1 MRRLHFHILI
11 FLLGGVIAGRAAHAI
26 PWSHG
31 SSSGVTRVS
40 STLDDATHT
49 FTWVL
54 QNATGTSDSPIG
66 SGQALVWSLQ
76 PFSLY
81 APTAWTA
88 PPGWTWDRSVG
99 AWQNYEIANQN
110 RKYYTPP
117 SIGPGASATFTYTFD
132 PNGPIINTFDKGFTG
147 DPFTIGF
154 LAYVA
159 AVAPGS
165 GTPDGSAK
173 WSQTT
178 DPVYG
183 TMWYDRSDYRLDL
196 IPEPSSLLALG
207 MGAAGLAGFIRRRMW
222 KSNR

>member
-1 MRRLHFHILI
+1 M
-11 FLLGGVIAGRAAHAI
+11 
-26 PWSHG
+26 
-31 SSSGVTRVS
+31 TRVS

-54 QNATGTSDSPIG
+54 QNTTGTSGSPIG
-66 SGQALVWSLQ
+66 DGQVLVWSLQ
-76 PFSLY
+76 PFDVY

-99 AWQNYEIANQN
+99 AWRNYEIASQN

-132 PNGPIINTFDKGFTG
+132 PNGPIINDKGLSA
-147 DPFTIGF
+147 DPFAIGF
-154 LAYVA
+154 LTYVA
-159 AVAPGS
+159 AVVPGS

-183 TMWYDRSDYRLDL
+183 TMWYDRSDYHPDVMM
-196 IPEPSSLLALG
+196 PEPGSLLALG
-207 MGAAGLAGFIRRRMW
+207 MGVVGLAGFIRRRMR
-222 KSNR
+222 KSSGK